1 MIEFLTADMLLNW
14 VWKKLCEIWLT
25 NQTQT
30 EEAGL
35 NLWRPFALNGLSFK
49 NLFQR
54 TFRPLSSLSMNVK
67 NDWQNL
73 AQTDW
78 NYETFLLIKS
88 IKNLFQKTF
97 RPLSSLSMNVKNE
110 YMNFNSVNWGM
121 PVIEIMKPFC

>member
-1 MIEFLTADMLLNW
+1 MSISIICDRILNSYSIGFE
-14 VWKKLCEIWLT
+14 KKLCEIWLT

-35 NLWRPFALNGLSFK
+35 NLWHPFALNGLSFK

-78 NYETFLLIKS
+78 NYETFLLMKS
-88 IKNLFQKTF
+88 FKNLFKD
-97 RPLSSLSMNVKNE
+97 LSTIELSEYECERGEGSLTMHYSHHLE
-110 YMNFNSVNWGM
+110 Q
-121 PVIEIMKPFC
+121 PE